1 MKELKEKYKLKI
13 KGMKEKLN
21 ELKVSNE
28 AFVTENQTLKH
39 TLEERNLQYEGI
51 ISNMQNDMIVIKN
64 EWEKKCQE
72 IELTSQR
79 SFVNTFNLVFCL
91 KKVLMFRQ
99 SKNQNISHRSTKFK
113 GSTKCYWRSEQVNF
127 IQNQL

>member
-13 KGMKEKLN
+13 KGLKEKLN

-113 GSTKCYWRSEQVNF
+113 GSTKYYWRSEQVNF